1 MSFTKLA
8 EAEQAYPEVNQKEN
22 HEDFI
27 TEAKWPSNFWTQFT
41 ALMVRNFKRSR
52 ETYLSKLEII
62 QSLVLA
68 VYCGIVWFQLP
79 RTEQT
84 VNDRMGLVSSY
95 LNIVLKVTSRQKV
108 QAFLVLLFFYHKI
121 QVCYVCGMEL
131 KRYFS

>member
-84 VNDRMGLVSSY
+84 VNDRMGLVSSD
-95 LNIVLKVTSRQKV
+95 LNIVLKVTSR
-108 QAFLVLLFFYHKI
+108 
-121 QVCYVCGMEL
+121 
-131 KRYFS
+131 